1 MRQVRL
7 LVTLP
12 IMTDLMD
19 KNTGQEILRRLERV
33 LDDLDELV
41 KPYLV
46 CLCADAVEGKLI
58 ENRFTHE
65 CKTSG
70 GAIPLKRAS

>member
-1 MRQVRL
+1 MSNLIEIVEEL
-7 LVTLP
+7 YE
-12 IMTDLMD
+12 LM
-19 KNTGQEILRRLERV
+19 
-33 LDDLDELV
+33 

-65 CKTSG
+65 CKTCG
-70 GAIPLKRAS
+70 GVIPLKWAA